1 VTGMRMG
8 LERDWVLQPSGHCHH
23 HLTMTKAYD
32 EIVEFIAA
40 GSTPASLL
48 SFQASEE
55 SRQRVH
61 ELIQKEK
68 SDGLLP
74 EETTELNDCLQLEH
88 LMRMAKAR
96 ARARVGQ

>member
-1 VTGMRMG
+1 
-8 LERDWVLQPSGHCHH
+8 
-23 HLTMTKAYD
+23 MTKAYD

-40 GSTPASLL
+40 GSMPASLL
-48 SFQASEE
+48 AFQASEG

-96 ARARVGQ
+96 AKARAGQ